1 MVTESVTTCGNN
13 NQNSHST
20 SRGVDER
27 GAAPPPHALPRSR
40 IQLPRGPTHTIRT
53 AVACSISDGKPTV
66 LGPTAHACR
75 SHLTCPA
82 RRRPTRFLVR
92 TGRVADHLGSK
103 VSARRQVWSHRAPRL
118 TRIAHAL
125 GRIACASV
133 PMPSHSTLH
142 CARRCR
148 LLGARVGALSS
159 RCDAAASGAQRA
171 GLLRAR
177 RGYLVAWLVSASA
190 ARYSG
195 RPPGRRSPPAL
206 APAGPG

>member
-1 MVTESVTTCGNN
+1 MPLAFDVLGTQAAKQILS
-13 NQNSHST
+13 ST
-20 SRGVDER
+20 SG
-27 GAAPPPHALPRSR
+27 G
-40 IQLPRGPTHTIRT
+40 
-53 AVACSISDGKPTV
+53 
-66 LGPTAHACR
+66 
-75 SHLTCPA
+75 
-82 RRRPTRFLVR
+82 
-92 TGRVADHLGSK
+92 VADHLGSK

-177 RGYLVAWLVSASA
+177 RGYLVAWLVSAAA
-190 ARYSG
+190 ARLLWSTSG
-195 RPPGRRSPPAL
+195 PNGPRRRFRRRVPVNPGRRAGEAARETAAGRAGRRATGDVPPQIRPEACPGASL
-206 APAGPG
+206 APLRPRGVAPGPSHAG